1 MNAELQLLLPM
12 AWQSRRHG
20 LVAMTQGCY
29 FVEGSK
35 VFFSRVDIPK
45 KPLSFERICACLIK
59 TWKGLGTCQVYGE
72 HHEDR

>member
-1 MNAELQLLLPM
+1 MNATLLMLLPP

-20 LVAMTQGCY
+20 LLVMTQGCY
-29 FVEGSK
+29 FVESSK

-59 TWKGLGTCQVYGE
+59 TWKGLGVCQVYGE